1 MLSCLSAS
9 VAAGADRHNL
19 LEVML
24 VSKANIKLTFENC
37 SIPSVLETVVLLPN
51 RFAESVTSY
60 NYSSSADE
68 TAETGYAVYNSPN
81 RERFIASLQE
91 EQNRVYQLLVDDK
104 VDPAS
109 HDIDYAF
116 STEFED

>member
-1 MLSCLSAS
+1 MS
-9 VAAGADRHNL
+9 N
-19 LEVML
+19 E
-24 VSKANIKLTFENC
+24 NIKLTFENC

-51 RFAESVTSY
+51 RFAETITSY
-60 NYSSSADE
+60 NYSSSFDWDSDD
-68 TAETGYAVYNSPN
+68 GYAVMNSPT
-81 RERFIASLQE
+81 REKFIAALE
-91 EQNRVYQLLVDDK
+91 AEQMRVYQLLVDDK